1 MSDAEKPTPDD
12 LAPASVHRQ
21 RWEDAKTTEEALRR
35 NLFAARDALITEG
48 VARNAAEARVK
59 ELLVLLDR
67 ARDSLRQHDVDYHHV
82 TPAALRSDI
91 DEALK

>member
-1 MSDAEKPTPDD
+1 MSDTEKPMALD
-12 LAPASVHRQ
+12 LASTA
-21 RWEDAKTTEEALRR
+21 ELREQ
-35 NLFAARDALITEG
+35 LFAARDALITEG